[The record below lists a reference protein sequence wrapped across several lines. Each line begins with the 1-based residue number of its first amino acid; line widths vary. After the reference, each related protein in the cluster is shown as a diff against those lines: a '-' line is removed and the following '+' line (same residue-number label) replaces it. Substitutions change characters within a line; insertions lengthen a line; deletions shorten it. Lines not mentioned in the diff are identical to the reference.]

1 MRSVFNAKKQF
12 LKIKKFSEHRTFWI
26 FSEPIL
32 RSTVECFDWSA
43 SMKTYLRA
51 FLEKFENDELEPYIK
66 SETPPEHNDGPVKV
80 VVGHTFQDIV
90 MDPTKDVFVKFY
102 APWCGHCKTLEPI
115 WEGKA

>member
-1 MRSVFNAKKQF
+1 MAK
-12 LKIKKFSEHRTFWI
+12 S
-26 FSEPIL
+26 P
-32 RSTVECFDWSA
+32 DWSA

-66 SETPPEHNDGPVKV
+66 SETPPENNDGPVKV

-115 WEGKA
+115 WEGKV

>member
-1 MRSVFNAKKQF
+1 M
-12 LKIKKFSEHRTFWI
+12 FSYLHSG
-26 FSEPIL
+26 FSL
-32 RSTVECFDWSA
+32 ARGQAQRASDWL
-43 SMKTYLRA
+43 KTYLRA

-66 SETPPEHNDGPVKV
+66 SETPPENNDGPVKI

-115 WEGKA
+115 WEGKIYIVIK